1 MRMRRLLCQV
11 MIAALFGLAA
21 STVPA
26 LAMIDGVTGSTFNLI
41 ADSGRVVTPD
51 GSSLPFW
58 GYGLASSGKPQYPGP
73 TLIVNQGDTVTI
85 QLTNRLAEEVSL
97 MIPGVQMSSATAPVY
112 PQGSRS
118 QLTSLVPAA
127 SGGGGTRSYTF
138 TASRPGTFYYQSG
151 SNQKIQLR
159 MGLFG
164 AIVVRPTQNST
175 TKTIDIAAQRLNDP
189 ANPGVAA
196 VSRSYTRFAYEDG
209 DGSTGYDREFLFLVS
224 EMDPNFQH
232 WVEFDRPL
240 GKPFDFS
247 KWKANYWFING
258 RAAPDTMAMPN
269 VPWLPSQPY
278 NCMPLFH
285 PAERVLLRFI
295 NMGQD
300 FHPFHTHGNHMLAV
314 AEDGRLLSTNPGAAG
329 ADLAWEAFT
338 VTLAPGKT
346 IDALFQWT
354 GRGLGWDFYD
364 HGSEDMPAP
373 YEPLDEHAMRKAF
386 AVNTSP
392 GNPPASGQSLPVI
405 MPRPDEQTLGI
416 HWSGSP
422 FLGSN
427 AELPVGEG
435 GFNPFSG
442 YFYMWHSHSER
453 ELTNNNIFPG
463 GFLTMAGVVPWPM
476 GWPNVPDNLDESDMY
491 APMAGM

>member
-338 VTLAPGKT
+338 VTLAPGNMPCAKRLPSIRLPET
-346 IDALFQWT
+346 RRHRASLSRSSCHVPMSRLSESTGAEALSLAAMPSFLSA
-354 GRGLGWDFYD
+354 RGDSIPSAAIFTCGTVIP
-364 HGSEDMPAP
+364 S
-373 YEPLDEHAMRKAF
+373 
-386 AVNTSP
+386 
-392 GNPPASGQSLPVI
+392 GN
-405 MPRPDEQTLGI
+405 
-416 HWSGSP
+416 
-422 FLGSN
+422 
-427 AELPVGEG
+427 
-435 GFNPFSG
+435 
-442 YFYMWHSHSER
+442 
-453 ELTNNNIFPG
+453 
-463 GFLTMAGVVPWPM
+463 
-476 GWPNVPDNLDESDMY
+476 
-491 APMAGM
+491 